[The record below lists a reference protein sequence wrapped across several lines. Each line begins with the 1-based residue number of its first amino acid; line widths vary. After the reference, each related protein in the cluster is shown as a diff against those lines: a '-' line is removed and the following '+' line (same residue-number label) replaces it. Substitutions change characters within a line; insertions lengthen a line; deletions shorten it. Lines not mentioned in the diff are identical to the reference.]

1 MVKPPRSYQVSPE
14 EAIPEGPIEAKDFAL
29 LRVVN
34 AAHKELSRAVSTQE
48 STRTP
53 LFWLMGKMH
62 RNACQCWIF
71 VHLVA
76 WSDRANHD
84 RVEIPSSPEV

>member
-1 MVKPPRSYQVSPE
+1 MPG
-14 EAIPEGPIEAKDFAL
+14 GPIEAKDFAL

-34 AAHKELSRAVSTQE
+34 AAPADVSRAVSTQE

-53 LFWLMGKMH
+53 VFWLMGKMH

-76 WSDRANHD
+76 RMDTCGANPEDRA
-84 RVEIPSSPEV
+84 